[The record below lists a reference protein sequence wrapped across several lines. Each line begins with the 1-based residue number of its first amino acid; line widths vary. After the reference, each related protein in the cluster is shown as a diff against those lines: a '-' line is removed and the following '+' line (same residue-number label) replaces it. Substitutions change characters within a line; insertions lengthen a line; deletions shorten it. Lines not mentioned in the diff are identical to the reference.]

1 MTQNDFEQNVP
12 VIQSDNLF
20 YPLSKTVG
28 TTTLAKYK
36 TSPFLNK
43 SLDFL
48 LFFCFKVDIY
58 NIFSFWEYCNPA
70 VVSNRSSGSNHNHR
84 RLLYHLLTDGS
95 NGSDF
100 NEILANFA
108 IPKNTIPHPT
118 YKTIS
123 TKPFST
129 STIFYPMD
137 QLNLTIMRYFV
148 RTFSYANES
157 HCLALVKLYV
167 YLKLPI
173 SKTIWNRLVA
183 FNIN

>member
-1 MTQNDFEQNVP
+1 MFLVFENP
-12 VIQSDNLF
+12 PIQL
-20 YPLSKTVG
+20 LSAIDQVG
-28 TTTLAKYK
+28 
-36 TSPFLNK
+36 P
-43 SLDFL
+43 
-48 LFFCFKVDIY
+48 
-58 NIFSFWEYCNPA
+58 P
-70 VVSNRSSGSNHNHR
+70 HNHR

-100 NEILANFA
+100 NETLANFA

-123 TKPFST
+123 TQPFST

-148 RTFSYANES
+148 RTFSYADES

-173 SKTIWNRLVA
+173 SKTI
-183 FNIN
+183 